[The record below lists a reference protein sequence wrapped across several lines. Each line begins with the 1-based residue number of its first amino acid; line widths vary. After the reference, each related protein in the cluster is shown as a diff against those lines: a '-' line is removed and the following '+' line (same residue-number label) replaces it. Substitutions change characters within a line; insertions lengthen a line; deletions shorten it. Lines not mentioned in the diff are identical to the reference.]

1 MSLIL
6 SSIRA
11 ELVSAYS
18 ASDRHCHDLR
28 HVDAMLDLMGEHVV
42 LLADP
47 GTVEAAIWFHDA
59 IYDSHRDDNEQ
70 RSAELRKEP
79 LLSERGSS
87 ELR

>member
-6 SSIRA
+6 PSIRA

-18 ASDRHCHDLR
+18 ASDRHYHDLR
-28 HVDAMLDLMGEHVV
+28 HIDAMLDLMREHVV

-59 IYDSHRDDNEQ
+59 IYDTHRDDNEQ
-70 RSAELRKEP
+70 RSAELRNGP
-79 LLSERGSS
+79 LL
-87 ELR
+87 

>member
-6 SSIRA
+6 PSIRA

-18 ASDRHCHDLR
+18 ASDRHYHGLR
-28 HVDAMLDLMGEHVV
+28 HFDAMLGLMREHVV

-59 IYDSHRDDNEQ
+59 IYDTHRDHNEQ
-70 RSAELRKEP
+70 RSAELRNGP
-79 LLSERGSS
+79 LL
-87 ELR
+87 